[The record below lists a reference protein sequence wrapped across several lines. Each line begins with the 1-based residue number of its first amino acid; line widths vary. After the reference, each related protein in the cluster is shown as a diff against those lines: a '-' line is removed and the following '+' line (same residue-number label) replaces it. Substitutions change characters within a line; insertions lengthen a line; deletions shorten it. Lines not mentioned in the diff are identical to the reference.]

1 MNEFI
6 SVYHLVLGTRQA
18 KEDVSNE
25 KVMEDKFEM
34 HDVISPTGVELV
46 ASAIDEGDI
55 YHYDAFARFSKA
67 DGQATCRIK
76 NALAVYG
83 ELLLM
88 GSPYEMND
96 FMYEL
101 HDKTNTLD
109 WHRFGWLKEDLPDF
123 EALHEQWK
131 KRQGMGGKNVPSIK
145 VPAQQ
150 CHFWP
155 LVGGLLKAV
164 VGDDPYEAAVQGKY
178 ILAVSALEAK
188 GFRWSDN
195 EKPALR
201 RNLNRIVS
209 NA

>member
-1 MNEFI
+1 
-6 SVYHLVLGTRQA
+6 
-18 KEDVSNE
+18 
-25 KVMEDKFEM
+25 M